1 MAVQGLMGFPHLQL
15 IQSARISRV
24 TERPAASPA
33 RQLEGFLA
41 RFSPEVRSIAKAVLA
56 TMRKRLPGAT
66 ELVYDNYGVL
76 AIGFG
81 PSERPSEAIFSIA
94 IYPRRVN
101 LMFLFGAEL
110 DDPKGILLGTGN
122 QMRHI
127 HLPTAA
133 ALEDPDVKALM
144 DQAIEAAETPF
155 RRNSRRRVIIRLI
168 SAKQRSRR
176 PVVRTQA
183 RRSA

>member
-1 MAVQGLMGFPHLQL
+1 
-15 IQSARISRV
+15 V
-24 TERPAASPA
+24 TERPALSPA
-33 RQLEGFLA
+33 RQLASFLS
-41 RFSPEVRSIAKAVLA
+41 RFSPEVRSVARPVLA
-56 TMRKRLPGAT
+56 AMRKRLPGAT

-76 AIGFG
+76 AIGFS
-81 PSERPSEAIFSIA
+81 PSDRPSQAIVSIA
-94 IYPRRVN
+94 IYPRCVN

-127 HLPTAA
+127 PLPSAA
-133 ALEDPDVKALM
+133 TLDEPDVKALM
-144 DQAIEAAETPF
+144 DQAVETAETPF
-155 RRNSRRRVIIRLI
+155 KPNARRRVIIRLI

-176 PVVRTQA
+176 PAARTPA